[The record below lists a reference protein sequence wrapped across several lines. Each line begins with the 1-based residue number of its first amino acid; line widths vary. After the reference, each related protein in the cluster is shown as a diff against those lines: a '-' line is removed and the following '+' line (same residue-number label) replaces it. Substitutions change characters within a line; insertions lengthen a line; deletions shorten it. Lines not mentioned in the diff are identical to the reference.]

1 MKLTDYAALAQL
13 ASAHLRPG
21 VRANTMVSQTEYGA
35 SLAEGTLTAQETPA
49 GLLLLRDRGDHTRL
63 HFFLEDLSVPLGAA
77 LPDPTVTE
85 VAYRPRDKGLR
96 EAVDYLIEQG
106 FTPLF
111 ERLRLSRPAGETGAP
126 ALPVSRPGPER
137 GRDVLAF
144 LQANFSPL
152 TGCLPNEAELKAD
165 LAHRQVLLLEE
176 QGAIT
181 GLLHFTLEGT
191 TGEIRHLAIQASRRG
206 TGRTRPLL
214 AAYLQAIGGAKAWC
228 GPARTIWPRR
238 PPTAALALPP
248 MAGVP
253 PCYATLRKK
262 GTNTHERTTAAN
274 LDRSRPRRGL

>member
-35 SLAEGTLTAQETPA
+35 SLAGGTLTAQETPA

-126 ALPVSRPGPER
+126 ALPVSRPGP
-137 GRDVLAF
+137 
-144 LQANFSPL
+144 L

-214 AAYLQAIGGAKAWC
+214 AAYLQAIGGAKSVVWTRADHLAAQTAY
-228 GPARTIWPRR
+228 GRFGFAPDGRR
-238 PPTAALALPP
+238 SAVL
-248 MAGVP
+248 
-253 PCYATLRKK
+253 CYTKK
-262 GTNTHERTTAAN
+262 EGNKH
-274 LDRSRPRRGL
+274 P

>member
-35 SLAEGTLTAQETPA
+35 SLAGGTLTAQETPA

-191 TGEIRHLAIQASRRG
+191 TG
-206 TGRTRPLL
+206 
-214 AAYLQAIGGAKAWC
+214 
-228 GPARTIWPRR
+228 
-238 PPTAALALPP
+238 
-248 MAGVP
+248 
-253 PCYATLRKK
+253 
-262 GTNTHERTTAAN
+262 
-274 LDRSRPRRGL
+274 

>member
-35 SLAEGTLTAQETPA
+35 SLAGGTLTAQETSA

-106 FTPLF
+106 FIPLF

-214 AAYLQAIGGAKAWC
+214 AAYLQAIGGAKSVVWTRADHLAAQTAY
-228 GPARTIWPRR
+228 GRFGFAPDGRR
-238 PPTAALALPP
+238 SAVL
-248 MAGVP
+248 
-253 PCYATLRKK
+253 CYTKK
-262 GTNTHERTTAAN
+262 EGNKH
-274 LDRSRPRRGL
+274 P

>member
-35 SLAEGTLTAQETPA
+35 SLAGGTLTAQETPA

-206 TGRTRPLL
+206 TGRTRP
-214 AAYLQAIGGAKAWC
+214 
-228 GPARTIWPRR
+228 
-238 PPTAALALPP
+238 PPGRLPP
-248 MAGVP
+248 SHWRSQKRGVDP
-253 PCYATLRKK
+253 RGPSGRADRLRQ
-262 GTNTHERTTAAN
+262 
-274 LDRSRPRRGL
+274 LWLCPRWPAFRRAMLH